1 MRAMAGSIG
10 VLFGTAA
17 AIAIGGR
24 VRRRPCSVSR
34 THDSG
39 TALPKSS
46 RRKEASRPVHA
57 SHSRMRSRRDVRKIR
72 ARAVNAVIDQP
83 YHSHMQGHAYIE
95 LASQSH
101 EGRNINV

>member
-17 AIAIGGR
+17 AIAIGR
-24 VRRRPCSVSR
+24 RARRRPCSVSR

-39 TALPKSS
+39 AALPKSS

-72 ARAVNAVIDQP
+72 ARAVNAVIDSALP
-83 YHSHMQGHAYIE
+83 LPHAGACIHE

-101 EGRNINV
+101 EGKNINV